1 MAITATNVKYSATDH
16 FAIIT
21 GDLGFAGVY
30 VNPGG
35 EPFDLTALPGWTCG
49 LTKNPISIFING
61 PNGYTYGHIPALL
74 DASAGTVPIFDMST
88 GAELAGAGYPAT
100 VANVKFLVVAEKS

>member
-1 MAITATNVKYSATDH
+1 MAIVATNVKYDATGH

-21 GDLGFAGVY
+21 GDLGFAGAY
-30 VNPGG
+30 PGPGG
-35 EPFDLTALPGWTCG
+35 DPFNLTLLPGWTCG

-61 PNGYTYGHIPALL
+61 PNGYTYGHAPALL

-88 GAELAGAGYPAT
+88 GAELAAAAYPAT
-100 VANVKFLVVAEKS
+100 VSNVKFLVIAEKS